1 MIKKIILVILLFVA
15 VYYGFRWSRIARLS
29 YLYLECASPSDKA
42 VISNENLSQDERL
55 KVSVK
60 IFSCAKEK
68 QGMFDRLFNV
78 VPEAWAHLPP
88 Q

>member
-1 MIKKIILVILLFVA
+1 MIKKIILVTVLFAA
-15 VYYGFRWSRIARLS
+15 VYYGFHWGRVARLS

-42 VISNENLSQDERL
+42 VISNESLSKDERL

-68 QGMFDRLFNV
+68 QGFFDRLFNV